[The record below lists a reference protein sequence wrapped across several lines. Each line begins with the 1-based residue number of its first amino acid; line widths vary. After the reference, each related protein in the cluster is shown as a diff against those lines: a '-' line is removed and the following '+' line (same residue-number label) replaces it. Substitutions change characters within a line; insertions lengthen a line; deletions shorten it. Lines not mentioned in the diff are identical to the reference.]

1 MKLWTKITLLTLID
15 FAVIWLWVRQM
26 DPDPSVSI
34 GILLLVPFVVVLNL
48 IIALILYFTKRKL
61 SILFVINSVI
71 AGVLMYYLF
80 GKGIDNH
87 QNERLESWKFKLQ
100 DTNYVVTHWKLESTF
115 SISQSTRQGSSTE
128 FLEGKF
134 TKKGNEYYLTTDSI
148 EYLIKD
154 EYFYKFR
161 NSSDSIQ
168 LVKIER

>member
-1 MKLWTKITLLTLID
+1 MLLTIID

-48 IIALILYFTKRKL
+48 IIALILYFAKREL

-87 QNERLESWKFKLQ
+87 QTKRLESWKFKLQ
-100 DTNYVVTHWKLESTF
+100 DTTYVITHWKLENTF
-115 SISQSTRQGSSTE
+115 SLSQSTSQGSSIE

-134 TKKGNEYYLTTDSI
+134 TKKGNEYYLTTDTT
-148 EYLIKD
+148 EYLIKN

-161 NSSDSIQ
+161 NSSDSIR